1 MYDIKNKRKFLNRTR
16 LPQMP
21 EKLLIGTKLSIHA
34 RQHCIVDYGDDKT
47 RKVNH
52 HEVKLTLRK
61 MYRLTSFSYEI
72 FSGAHRIQRDHLWDY
87 FGAAIHRENYQQYSK
102 HWSKS
107 KCKTEIWKSNFL
119 KVTNL
124 KSVKLTDQLQNELGI
139 SQPNVV
145 AIQVTGLQSLEKFKN
160 MVDKSGCKCVKAAGS
175 LLEANKWVLDIF
187 VGWY

>member
-1 MYDIKNKRKFLNRTR
+1 MWKI
-16 LPQMP
+16 
-21 EKLLIGTKLSIHA
+21 
-34 RQHCIVDYGDDKT
+34 
-47 RKVNH
+47 
-52 HEVKLTLRK
+52 
-61 MYRLTSFSYEI
+61 TSCSYET
-72 FSGAHRIQRDHLWDY
+72 FSGAHGIQRDHLWDY

-107 KCKTEIWKSNFL
+107 KCKTETWKSNFF

-175 LLEANKWVLDIF
+175 LLEANKWVPRHLCRVKTKNHLDIPNSF
-187 VGWY
+187 QERLNPHALRLMEPPVRL